1 MKHLIIVETNIT
13 ESSWVQ
19 DYLSKVTPL
28 LSKFSGRYITRTSLI
43 ELLEGN
49 EKPQYSLVAEFETKE
64 DALAFY
70 TSDEYA
76 PFKKA
81 RQNGSTSRFLLMP
94 VENATVHN
102 RVARG
107 I

>member
-1 MKHLIIVETNIT
+1 MKHLVIVETNIT
-13 ESSWVQ
+13 EPSWVH

-28 LSKFSGRYITRTSLI
+28 LSKFSGKYITRTSSI
-43 ELLEGN
+43 ELLEGQ

-81 RQNGSTSRFLLMP
+81 RQNGSSSKFLLVP
-94 VENATVHN
+94 VENGTA
-102 RVARG
+102 
-107 I
+107 